1 MVEIPDL
8 EWAKIRQKAIIG
20 DFSESLYN
28 DPNVGDELKAL
39 IKKAKPQLKI
49 PEWDLEQKIT
59 KRLDK
64 EREEREEA
72 EKKRKQEESDREL
85 MARIRA
91 VAEKYSLTDNGT
103 ERVIETMHSHQIAD
117 PEAAAELVV
126 ARQGRATTPHYSDGL
141 WHHDRGKDF
150 DEIIKDPIKWA
161 RKEIHE
167 GLTK

>member
-1 MVEIPDL
+1 MVDVPDV
-8 EWAKIRQKAIIG
+8 EFARMRQKAVIG
-20 DFSESLYN
+20 DFAEALYN
-28 DPNVGDELKAL
+28 DPNVGDDLRRI
-39 IKKAKPQLKI
+39 IKQAKPTLKI
-49 PEWDLEQKIT
+49 PEWDLEQKLT

-64 EREEREEA
+64 EKEEREEA
-72 EKKRKQEESDREL
+72 EKKRRQEESDREL
-85 MARIRA
+85 MARIKA
-91 VAEKYSLTDNGT
+91 VAERYSLTDNGT

-150 DEIIKDPIKWA
+150 DEIMKDPIKWA